1 MLPQRFDLKYQA
13 PKADGAA
20 AGEGGDKGGE
30 AEGGDAAAASSF
42 ERPVLIHRAVL
53 SRWCDPPAHS
63 GVPPSTPP
71 LQVMIHRAVLGSV
84 ERMFAI
90 LTEHYAGKWP
100 FFLSPRQVMT
110 RSCHHAT
117 LREEVLMSPLL
128 SPRTSPLLLSPCGR

>member
-53 SRWCDPPAHS
+53 SRWCDPPTLLT
-63 GVPPSTPP
+63 VVCPPSPPP
-71 LQVMIHRAVLGSV
+71 L
-84 ERMFAI
+84 
-90 LTEHYAGKWP
+90 
-100 FFLSPRQVMT
+100 
-110 RSCHHAT
+110 
-117 LREEVLMSPLL
+117 
-128 SPRTSPLLLSPCGR
+128 PCR

>member
-100 FFLSPRQVMT
+100 FFLSPRQVTMALFAT
-110 RSCHHAT
+110 TPSSERKSSCHH
-117 LREEVLMSPLL
+117 P
-128 SPRTSPLLLSPCGR
+128 GK